1 MTDMN
6 ETLKNK
12 VDDYIIKFYNKRGFY
27 SCISEQQYNKAV
39 LLIENNF
46 DNVDDIYDYEDFI
59 FHCQNLIR
67 DCISIYYKN
76 NNKYYIN
83 KINKMLLL
91 QYERFNNFKGDNCLK
106 YINNDISINN
116 FIIKEIKTHYI
127 NYFNE
132 DVIILCHY
140 NFFIK
145 IECFIKMLKDDLKNY
160 KLHYNLFDN
169 KFICIRNS

>member
-12 VDDYIIKFYNKRGFY
+12 VDEFIFNFYKRRGFY
-27 SCISEQQYNKAV
+27 SCISKGQYEKTI
-39 LLIENNF
+39 LLIKNNIE
-46 DNVDDIYDYEDFI
+46 DNNDIFNYEDFI

-91 QYERFNNFKGDNCLK
+91 QYERFNNYKDGNYLK

-127 NYFNE
+127 NHFNE
-132 DVIILCHY
+132 DIINLGNPY
-140 NFFIK
+140 FFIVM
-145 IECFIKMLKDDLKNY
+145 EEYIKDLKDDLKNY
-160 KLHYNLFDN
+160 KLHYYLFDN
-169 KFICIRNS
+169 KFICIRNV